1 MAKKKKTNIVKNLNL
16 RGLYELTT
24 TKRAIKKRTG
34 GVRKK
39 EKHLKDQANAK
50 NMKAISAEILKY
62 DLEGYDNFKKIVGLL
77 SYFDYQ
83 DDDFKNGLMKW
94 AENELEERKAKKVAR
109 TFKKPQK

>member
-1 MAKKKKTNIVKNLNL
+1 
-16 RGLYELTT
+16 
-24 TKRAIKKRTG
+24 
-34 GVRKK
+34 
-39 EKHLKDQANAK
+39 KHLKDQANAK

-62 DLEGYDNFKKIVGLL
+62 DIENIDNFKKIVGLL

-109 TFKKPQK
+109 TFKKNHKNNK